1 MSLRDFK
8 TIIERRKFIEEKIK
22 TRLSATAVYPKDLE
36 EAQFKNCENM
46 IGAVQIPLGI
56 AGPLLIQGKYAK
68 GEYYIP
74 LATTEG
80 ALVASISRGC
90 KALTLSSGAKV
101 YTENVGMTRGS
112 LYKTNNLAESFRLKT
127 WLEDNFAQVAKRAQ
141 ATSSHLTLK
150 KIFTKVVGRNVFVR
164 FSFDTQE
171 AMGMNMVTFAAE
183 EVAALI
189 KIKLGI
195 ECVALAGNF
204 DIDKKPAWLN
214 SVLGRGRQI
223 WAEATIPK
231 EVINNV
237 LKTTS
242 FKIHEVAV
250 RKCLIGSAVTGS
262 LGFNAHFANIVAA
275 VFLALGQDA
284 AHVVEGSLGITTTEL
299 IGKNLYISIYLPA
312 LAVGTVGGGT
322 NLPAQRESFEI
333 LGFKGSERTSQFA
346 ETIGGAVLA
355 GELSLLSSLAEGS
368 LASSHRKLARK
379 NK

>member
-8 TIIERRKFIEEKIK
+8 TIDERRKFIEEKIK
-22 TRLSATAVYPKDLE
+22 THLSATAVYPKDLE

-46 IGAVQIPLGI
+46 IGAIQIPLGI

-80 ALVASISRGC
+80 ALVASVSRGC

-112 LYKTNNLAESFRLKT
+112 LFTTNNLAESFRLKN

-164 FSFDTQE
+164 FSFDTEE
-171 AMGMNMVTFAAE
+171 AMGMNMVTIAAE
-183 EVAALI
+183 AIAELVTTETKA
-189 KIKLGI
+189 

-214 SVLGRGRQI
+214 SILGRGRQV
-223 WAEATIPK
+223 WAEAVIPE
-231 EVINNV
+231 EVIKSV

-242 FKIHEVAV
+242 FKIHEVVV
-250 RKCLIGSAVTGS
+250 RKCLIGSAIAGS
-262 LGFNAHFANIVAA
+262 LGFNAHFANIMAA
-275 VFLALGQDA
+275 IFLAFGQDA

-299 IGKNLYISIYLPA
+299 IGKDLYISIYLPA

-322 NLPAQRESFEI
+322 NLPAQKEAFTI
-333 LGFKGSERTSQFA
+333 LGFTGKERTSQFA
-346 ETIGGAVLA
+346 ETIAGAVLA
-355 GELSLLSSLAEGS
+355 GELSLLASLAQGT
-368 LASSHRKLARK
+368 LASSHRRLARK